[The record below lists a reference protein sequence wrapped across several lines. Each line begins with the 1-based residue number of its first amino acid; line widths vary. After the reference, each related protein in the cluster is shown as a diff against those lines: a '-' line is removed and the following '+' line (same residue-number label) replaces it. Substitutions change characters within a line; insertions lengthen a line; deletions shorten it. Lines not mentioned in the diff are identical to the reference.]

1 MTKLIFKDFRLPEN
15 RIFEIEDSAFLMRI
29 PFVLF
34 SPRKMPKDSG
44 SVHHYHHD
52 DEKNDFSRI
61 ESFVLKFQLTN
72 CWKLQKVFPEK
83 DDEVVFD
90 DDENDDGTFGV

>member
-1 MTKLIFKDFRLPEN
+1 MSSPMTKLIIKDFRLPEN

-29 PFVLF
+29 PFVIF
-34 SPRKMPKDSG
+34 SQRKMPKDSG

-52 DEKNDFSRI
+52 DEQNDFSRK
-61 ESFVLKFQLTN
+61 FVLTIPVVKN

-90 DDENDDGTFGV
+90 EDENY